1 MMTFAQ
7 ERNLNLP
14 DFFHRLF
21 SQLHTY
27 LCLLVFLVF
36 LVIQIT
42 LTGGIFETGA
52 YGVPSKSQ
60 NATVLG
66 QGGPCSNPSWVCRWH
81 HPFGT
86 KKLPSFSTQY

>member
-14 DFFHRLF
+14 DFF
-21 SQLHTY
+21 SQLHKY
-27 LCLLVFLVF
+27 LCLLVFIVF

-42 LTGGIFETGA
+42 LTDGIFETGA
-52 YGVPSKSQ
+52 YEVPSKSQ

-66 QGGPCSNPSWVCRWH
+66 QGGPSK
-81 HPFGT
+81 G
-86 KKLPSFSTQY
+86 